1 MATLSTEELKNSK
14 ILTVIFIIICMMVQ
28 HSGYNVSQTEAG
40 NTFNTFIFKEFDI
53 CALDK

>member
-14 ILTVIFIIICMMVQ
+14 VLTVIFIIMCMMIQ

-40 NTFNTFIFKEFDI
+40 NIFNTFIFKEFDI